1 MSLMIPST
9 YDHRLNISEGEK
21 KLFDQLKTLDD
32 SYVVI
37 HSLGIA
43 QHRKK
48 IFSEIDF
55 VIICEAGILCLEVKG
70 GHVRRSEGLW
80 VFTNRHG
87 KENYKSEG
95 PFEQSVSAMFAL
107 RDYLKNH
114 FKSGDPLVKCCY
126 ACGVAF
132 PDTPFTQIGP
142 DIIDEII
149 LDPVRPA
156 GGLRAYITN
165 VFAYWRDQIKNKHG
179 FNCGKLTGQDISK
192 AAAVLRGDFGLVPPL
207 SMKIQQTEEKLLALT
222 QEQVDRLAMAS
233 DNPRILLAGGAGTGK
248 TLLSLEHALRFA
260 IKGERVLYL
269 CFNKNISRHLKAL
282 VADKPDYIG
291 ENLTIATFHE
301 YITAQLKSGSHLPE
315 NPALYDNVYFDEK
328 LPEAFIDM
336 CNCGNYRT
344 EFDRLIVDEGQDL
357 LKYQYILCFDSIL
370 KKGLASGKWHI
381 SYDPNQNIYNDEFE
395 DGLEMIYTYNPVRLS
410 LDTNCRN
417 TRPVGIYNTLIT
429 GIPPAKHFR
438 VEGENV
444 INEVYSNNSEQR
456 RMLVKAVRNLLG
468 QGANPGSICLLSR
481 YKFANSCLEG
491 KNLFAGICPFRDITD
506 LVNEG
511 MKVNA
516 VKFSTIH
523 SFKGLEA
530 PIVFVLDIDGFS
542 KPEDI
547 HLNYVALSRTT
558 TMLYIYY
565 NNDVKAEM
573 DEMIGKAAL
582 LLNMIED

>member
-1 MSLMIPST
+1 MSLMVPST
-9 YDHRLNISEGEK
+9 YDHRLNISDGEK

-70 GHVRRSEGLW
+70 GNVRRSEGLW
-80 VFTNRHG
+80 VFTNRYG

-95 PFEQSVSAMFAL
+95 PFEQSISAMFAL
-107 RDYLKNH
+107 RDYLKKT
-114 FKSGDPLVKCCY
+114 FPAGDRLVKCCF

-132 PDTPFTQIGP
+132 PDAPFTQAGP
-142 DIIDEII
+142 DITEEII
-149 LDPVRPA
+149 LDPVKPA
-156 GGLRAYITN
+156 GGLPVYIKK
-165 VFAYWRDQIKNKHG
+165 VFAYWRYQIKNKHG
-179 FNCGKLTGQDISK
+179 FNCGKLTSQDVGK

-207 SMKIQQTEEKLLALT
+207 TMKIQQTEEKLLALT
-222 QEQVDRLAMAS
+222 QQQADRLAMAA

-248 TLLSLEHALRFA
+248 TLLSLEHAMRIA
-260 IKGERVLYL
+260 IKGETVLYL
-269 CFNKNISRHLKAL
+269 CFNRNICRHLKAL
-282 VADKPDYIG
+282 VAGRPEYTGKS
-291 ENLTIATFHE
+291 LTIATFHE
-301 YITAQLKSGSHLPE
+301 YIIARLKAGSHLPE
-315 NPALYDNVYFDEK
+315 SPALYDNDYFGEQ

-336 CNCGNYRT
+336 CSCGNYSA
-344 EFDRLIVDEGQDL
+344 EFDSLIIDEGQDL

-370 KKGLASGKWHI
+370 KNGLAGGTWHL
-381 SYDPNQNIYNDEFE
+381 SYDPNQNIYNDDFE
-395 DGLEMIYTYNPVRLS
+395 DGLDMILTYNPVRLT

-417 TRPVGIYNTLIT
+417 TRPVGIYNTLLT

-438 VEGENV
+438 VDGENV
-444 INEVYSNNSEQR
+444 VKEAYSNNSEHR

-481 YKFANSCLEG
+481 YRFENSCLEG
-491 KNLFAGICPFRDITD
+491 KNLFAGICPFRDITGLQND
-506 LVNEG
+506 GLR
-511 MKVNA
+511 VNA

-542 KPEDI
+542 KPDDI
-547 HLNYVALSRTT
+547 HLNYVALSRAT

-565 NNDVKAEM
+565 STGVKAEM
-573 DEMIGKAAL
+573 DEMISKAAL
-582 LLNMIED
+582 LLNKIED